1 MIRRNTS
8 QRQIVYDTLAFLGHA
23 TSDDLIKYIN
33 TNYSNI
39 SLATIYRNLTI
50 LLDEKQIKKVKI
62 GEIDVFETVKDKHY
76 HFKCRVCGNIIDIDP
91 NKVPL
96 DVSKLNKI
104 GDNDILDCDIVF
116 LGVCNKCKKEI

>member
-91 NKVPL
+91 NKIPL

>member
-62 GEIDVFETVKDKHY
+62 GEIDVFETVKNKHY

-91 NKVPL
+91 NKVPF

>member
-50 LLDEKQIKKVKI
+50 LLDEKQIKKVKV

-91 NKVPL
+91 NKIPL